1 MSRKLEQNRASDG
14 SSPTGAERRTNRD
27 MERSEGMEDTHTLE
41 GAERG
46 TSEDTK
52 RNRVSEEHSPTRER
66 RREDMSGHGK
76 RASGGHSLPGEHR
89 GWDKS
94 EQSKLFLASEGHS
107 LPVEGGVRDKS
118 KHGKKATPSCS

>member
-1 MSRKLEQNRASDG
+1 MEQNRASEG
-14 SSPTGAERRTNRD
+14 HSPTGAERRTSRD

-76 RASGGHSLPGEHR
+76 RASER
-89 GWDKS
+89 GALTSWRA
-94 EQSKLFLASEGHS
+94 QREGQ
-107 LPVEGGVRDKS
+107 VRTWKES
-118 KHGKKATPSCS
+118 YS